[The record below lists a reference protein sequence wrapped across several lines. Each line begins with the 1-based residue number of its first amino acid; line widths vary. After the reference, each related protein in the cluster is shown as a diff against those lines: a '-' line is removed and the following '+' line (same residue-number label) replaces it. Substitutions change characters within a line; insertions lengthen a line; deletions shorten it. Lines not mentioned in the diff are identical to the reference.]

1 MFTHKLEGEQTLY
14 MEDYLSFLE
23 KLIREMAKAKKYSQV
38 FRNKLKT
45 KTPEEWAKE
54 LYAYTAYSLEGTPM
68 RVLVAGNMTKEK
80 LEKQIYRA
88 VILHKD
94 AVLKEKHIYKYS
106 ISLDREC
113 YCKCG
118 TQFEY
123 NEEYDEKICP
133 NCFNTYFRHMSRD
146 SGPVV
151 LSSDWIFFEDED
163 RIKIR
168 AHKYVA
174 VSWRGIIS
182 THRAD
187 YKMVVL
193 NIKTGRSYYLFKKK
207 EKDRYQILSFNIWTS
222 SSMENC
228 PEEFVKKLFDAFNRK
243 TNYRH
248 QRLFDKMVFV
258 EGPEYKN
265 KTEYVLWLENYFVK
279 EEWGE
284 KEKIQVKYNSKLIQ
298 LMVVLNRNPEID
310 VVLEHIATICDS
322 KLFWLVVEKILK
334 DFPKGKL
341 DGKPHEALSK
351 ILNTKITKPI
361 LRDYVNGVFDHK
373 EFSLYSNLCELFGL
387 DNAREI
393 SKAKV
398 LRYYDRYTDM
408 FLEKL
413 VKDSGNKTI
422 AKNKLLR
429 LARTIGIGI
438 CEDIMRMNEMLVEMG
453 EEAAE
458 VNFSMTPDEIKNIHD
473 NLSISLTIINNRG
486 CEEGFRKRI
495 PEMTKYE
502 YTNGNYKIIAPK
514 EIMDLNKE
522 GHHMHH
528 CVASA
533 SYCQSVADGTC
544 YIFFVRDMEDN
555 REATVEVRT
564 ENKHVVQV
572 KAKYNKKPE
581 DEVLDFVNEWA
592 NKFGLEFSY
601 DCW

>member
-1 MFTHKLEGEQTLY
+1 
-14 MEDYLSFLE
+14 
-23 KLIREMAKAKKYSQV
+23 
-38 FRNKLKT
+38 
-45 KTPEEWAKE
+45 
-54 LYAYTAYSLEGTPM
+54 
-68 RVLVAGNMTKEK
+68 
-80 LEKQIYRA
+80 
-88 VILHKD
+88 
-94 AVLKEKHIYKYS
+94 
-106 ISLDREC
+106 
-113 YCKCG
+113 
-118 TQFEY
+118 
-123 NEEYDEKICP
+123 
-133 NCFNTYFRHMSRD
+133 
-146 SGPVV
+146 
-151 LSSDWIFFEDED
+151 
-163 RIKIR
+163 
-168 AHKYVA
+168 
-174 VSWRGIIS
+174 
-182 THRAD
+182 
-187 YKMVVL
+187 
-193 NIKTGRSYYLFKKK
+193 
-207 EKDRYQILSFNIWTS
+207 
-222 SSMENC
+222 
-228 PEEFVKKLFDAFNRK
+228 
-243 TNYRH
+243 
-248 QRLFDKMVFV
+248 
-258 EGPEYKN
+258 
-265 KTEYVLWLENYFVK
+265 
-279 EEWGE
+279 
-284 KEKIQVKYNSKLIQ
+284 
-298 LMVVLNRNPEID
+298 MVVLNRNPEID

-322 KLFWLVVEKILK
+322 KLFWLVVEKILE

-361 LRDYVNGVFDHK
+361 LRDYVNGVFDHR

-473 NLSISLTIINNRG
+473 NLSISLTIINNRSY
-486 CEEGFRKRI
+486 EEQFRKRI

-502 YTNGNYKIIAPK
+502 YTNGNYKTIAPRK
-514 EIMDLNKE
+514 IIDLNEE

-528 CVASA
+528 CVA

-555 REATVEVRT
+555 RVATVEVRT

-572 KAKYNKKPE
+572 KAKYNKNQKMRYWI
-581 DEVLDFVNEWA
+581 L
-592 NKFGLEFSY
+592 
-601 DCW
+601 

>member
-1 MFTHKLEGEQTLY
+1 MFEMTHKLEGETLY
-14 MEDYLSFLE
+14 MEDCLSFLE
-23 KLIREMAKAKKYSQV
+23 ELIRGMTKAKRYSQV

-54 LYAYTAYSLEGTPM
+54 LYAHTIYGLKGTPM
-68 RVLVAGNMTKEK
+68 YMLAADYIKNNNNMAKER
-80 LEKQIYRA
+80 LEKEIYRFI
-88 VILHKD
+88 ILHKD

-106 ISLDREC
+106 ISLDGKY

-123 NEEYDEKICP
+123 NEEHNEEICP

-151 LSSDWIFFEDED
+151 LSSDWNFFEDED

-168 AHKYVA
+168 THKYVA
-174 VSWRGIIS
+174 ASWRGIIS
-182 THRAD
+182 THRVD

-193 NIKTGRSYYLFKKK
+193 NIKTGRSYYLVKKK
-207 EKDRYQILSFNIWTS
+207 EKDRYKILSFNIWTS
-222 SSMENC
+222 SSMKNC

-258 EGPEYKN
+258 
-265 KTEYVLWLENYFVK
+265 
-279 EEWGE
+279 GE
-284 KEKIQVKYNSKLIQ
+284 PEKIQVKYNSKLIQ

-310 VVLEHIATICDS
+310 VVFEYIATICDS

-398 LRYYDRYTDM
+398 FRYYDRYTDM

-458 VNFSMTPDEIKNIHD
+458 VNFVRMTPDEIKNIHD

-486 CEEGFRKRI
+486 YEEGFRKRI

-514 EIMDLNKE
+514 EVMDLNKE

-528 CVASA
+528 CVA

-555 REATVEVRT
+555 RVATVEVRT